1 MQQNPD
7 VSNIYFENVLCIM
20 WLHMYQRDTE
30 RKKKKKDDISVD
42 QITKLDQRFTNEWKK
57 GE

>member
-1 MQQNPD
+1 
-7 VSNIYFENVLCIM
+7 
-20 WLHMYQRDTE
+20 MYQRDTE
-30 RKKKKKDDISVD
+30 RKKKKDDIPVD

>member
-1 MQQNPD
+1 
-7 VSNIYFENVLCIM
+7 M

-30 RKKKKKDDISVD
+30 RKKKKKDDIPVD